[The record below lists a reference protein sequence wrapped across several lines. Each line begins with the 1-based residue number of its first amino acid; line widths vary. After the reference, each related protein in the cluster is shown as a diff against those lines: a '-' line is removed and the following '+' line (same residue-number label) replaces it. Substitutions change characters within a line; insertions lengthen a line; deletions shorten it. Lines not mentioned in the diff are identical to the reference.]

1 MVFIYKK
8 AYTHAGRFH
17 ADDVFSAAFLKIL
30 NPELKVQRVI
40 DLPEKIDYTDTIV
53 YDIGRGR
60 FDHHQPDS
68 RVRDNGVPFA
78 AFGLL
83 WERFGMM
90 IFNDKKLVRK
100 FDETFIQGLDQ
111 NDNTGEYHQ
120 LAAIIGN
127 FNPLWN
133 EEMSENEQF
142 NKAVDF
148 AKIILERVFAK
159 KIAVKEG
166 IALIKKEYEKSDGEV
181 IILDKYIPWKNGLL
195 DTDAK
200 FVIFPSNRGGYNSV
214 SVPVSDTDN
223 TPRIKFPEEWA
234 GLEGDELKKVSG
246 MNGLHFC
253 HRGRFMI
260 HSTDFE
266 TIKKATYDTLEKFK
280 NK

>member
-17 ADDVFSAAFLKIL
+17 ADDVFSTAFLKIL

-100 FDETFIQGLDQ
+100 FDVHVLLLS
-111 NDNTGEYHQ
+111 N
-120 LAAIIGN
+120 
-127 FNPLWN
+127 
-133 EEMSENEQF
+133 
-142 NKAVDF
+142 
-148 AKIILERVFAK
+148 ILK
-159 KIAVKEG
+159 
-166 IALIKKEYEKSDGEV
+166 
-181 IILDKYIPWKNGLL
+181 LL
-195 DTDAK
+195 Q
-200 FVIFPSNRGGYNSV
+200 
-214 SVPVSDTDN
+214 
-223 TPRIKFPEEWA
+223 
-234 GLEGDELKKVSG
+234 
-246 MNGLHFC
+246 
-253 HRGRFMI
+253 
-260 HSTDFE
+260 
-266 TIKKATYDTLEKFK
+266 
-280 NK
+280 